1 MCRAIGGVDLVGDSW
16 RPTVMALMKTSSA
29 FCYSYQL
36 MSSLY
41 LLVANGAMASWL
53 LTARIQDWRSAPSY
67 LGLSFINLV
76 QCALARPPLSA
87 SCHPYYRFVPAD
99 GMSGMHQSPWRTSSC
114 TSSHS
119 MPRARPLSKQHSH
132 GTYPCTPA
140 RRRRPHVL
148 TTCCA
153 LLLSMGCCYKFLSFS
168 YQGHVPNIMKSFWI
182 I

>member
-1 MCRAIGGVDLVGDSW
+1 MAEWHAMEDPRVCRAIGGVDLVGDSW
-16 RPTVMALMKTSSA
+16 RPTVMALTKTSSA

-41 LLVANGAMASWL
+41 LLVANDGAMASWL

-114 TSSHS
+114 THKHLEIP
-119 MPRARPLSKQHSH
+119 MLIEE
-132 GTYPCTPA
+132 
-140 RRRRPHVL
+140 RRKIKITHHCHYKKISL
-148 TTCCA
+148 KYLFTC
-153 LLLSMGCCYKFLSFS
+153 L
-168 YQGHVPNIMKSFWI
+168 
-182 I
+182 